1 MKFFTER
8 LFLRTVTEHDA
19 ADIFDIRGNSE
30 INKFLLR
37 NPPKDTFE
45 ALDFILDIKRK
56 TNNKEILFLGISYQD
71 EKKLIGTICL
81 WKFSED
87 RKVAEL
93 GYELLPAHHRKGIMS
108 EAVTFILNYGFTS
121 LKLQKIEAFTNKNN
135 LNSIR
140 LLQNNNFIENEER
153 GDEKFPDNL
162 IFEIIKP

>member
-1 MKFFTER
+1 MKFFTEK

-30 INKFLLR
+30 INKFLFR

-56 TNNKEILFLGISYQD
+56 TNNKEILFLGISRQD